1 MEREKGCKGEVGECC
16 KDEEGCT
23 AGVGVKVVRR
33 GKGLG

>member
-16 KDEEGCT
+16 KEEEGCKE
-23 AGVGVKVVRR
+23 GEVVKVVRR